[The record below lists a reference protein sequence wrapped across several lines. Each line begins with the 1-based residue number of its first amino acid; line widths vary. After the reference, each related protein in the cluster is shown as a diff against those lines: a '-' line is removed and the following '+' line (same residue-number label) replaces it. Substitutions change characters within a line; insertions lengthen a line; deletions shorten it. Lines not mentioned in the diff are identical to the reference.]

1 MSGLKNTIIRAGF
14 ETLYFSGA
22 HVALRP
28 FLQGVGAILTLHH
41 VRPARRGAFQPNR
54 LLEVTPEF
62 LTAVIRRLKRSN
74 LDIVSLD
81 EMYRRLVERDFKR
94 RFVCITFD
102 DGYRD
107 LLQYAWPI
115 LKKNN
120 VPFALYVPTGFPDRI
135 GELWWA
141 ALERVIANN
150 DRIGLY
156 IDGRDQRFDCIT
168 VDDKRNIY
176 NQLYWWLRTRP
187 TEEELREA
195 IRDLS
200 ARYGVDMKA
209 LCDELCMTWEDIA
222 ELSRDSLVTIG
233 AHTVNHPML
242 GKTTD
247 RVARSEM
254 EMSRVVIESAI
265 GIRPEHFAYPV
276 GDPASAGP
284 REFAIA
290 AELGFK
296 TAVTTQA
303 GVLFR
308 EHRNHL
314 MSLPRLSL
322 NGEYQQLRY
331 LRVLMSGAASAMWNG
346 FRKLKAV

>member
-1 MSGLKNTIIRAGF
+1 
-14 ETLYFSGA
+14 
-22 HVALRP
+22 
-28 FLQGVGAILTLHH
+28 
-41 VRPARRGAFQPNR
+41 
-54 LLEVTPEF
+54 
-62 LTAVIRRLKRSN
+62 
-74 LDIVSLD
+74 
-81 EMYRRLVERDFKR
+81 
-94 RFVCITFD
+94 
-102 DGYRD
+102 
-107 LLQYAWPI
+107 
-115 LKKNN
+115 
-120 VPFALYVPTGFPDRI
+120 
-135 GELWWA
+135 
-141 ALERVIANN
+141 
-150 DRIGLY
+150 
-156 IDGRDQRFDCIT
+156 
-168 VDDKRNIY
+168 
-176 NQLYWWLRTRP
+176 
-187 TEEELREA
+187 
-195 IRDLS
+195 
-200 ARYGVDMKA
+200 
-209 LCDELCMTWEDIA
+209 
-222 ELSRDSLVTIG
+222 
-233 AHTVNHPML
+233 
-242 GKTTD
+242 
-247 RVARSEM
+247 M